1 VTSSPGAG
9 SSSDSAIAIDLA
21 RRNVGK
27 LALAAVAVVVLLA
40 AGWWLTGSGTAT
52 STAPIDSI
60 AVLPLANSDPETQHL
75 SYGIAEALIF
85 KLADLDSL
93 RVTPSTSAF
102 RFTEQPPDL
111 DAVRAELDVRAVLTG
126 RFDKRGDDL
135 NISLELVDLLDDR
148 SLGGWQYESS
158 SNELLA
164 LQEQIARD
172 VTARLGLEL
181 SAAQSA
187 RMAARDTESEAAQEE
202 YFRGRLHI
210 NNRSMEGFELATQ
223 AFRRAIDIDPT
234 YARAWTGLADT
245 RTMQAF
251 YGYARPDLAYP
262 EALQAATT
270 ALELDDELAEAHA
283 SMGLVQLQ
291 WLWDYPAAL
300 ESLQRAIELDPE
312 YAPAYAWYA
321 DTLGVLGRNEEG
333 IEMAQ
338 RAIRL
343 DRMAPMP
350 RLMLADLTMNSGD
363 LDGSLEITRRLVE
376 DFPDFIWGKLY
387 DAVVHYAR
395 GEYQTA
401 LDEFRSLPDPTAEL
415 MAATVLAAMGQ
426 ADQARAVADEAAR
439 RARTSPDA
447 AVNLRA
453 LAAIYMTLG
462 ENDEALDCLELAA
475 DRHSSGIF
483 EARKAFFAPLFD
495 EPRFQA
501 LLERLNLP
509 PISAR

>member
-1 VTSSPGAG
+1 
-9 SSSDSAIAIDLA
+9 
-21 RRNVGK
+21 GK
-27 LALAAVAVVVLLA
+27 LALAPVAVVVLVA
-40 AGWWLTGSGTAT
+40 AGWWLASSGTPA
-52 STAPIDSI
+52 STTPIDSI
-60 AVLPLANSDPETQHL
+60 AVLPLANADPATQHL

-111 DAVRAELDVRAVLTG
+111 DAVRAQLDVRAVLIG
-126 RFDKRGDDL
+126 RLEQRGNDV

-181 SAAQSA
+181 STAQSA
-187 RMAARDTESEAAQEE
+187 RMAARDTESEAAQQE
-202 YFRGRLHI
+202 YFRGRLHM
-210 NNRSMEGFELATQ
+210 NNRSAEGLELAAQ

-245 RTMQAF
+245 RTVQA
-251 YGYARPDLAYP
+251 YWGYARADEAYP

-283 SMGLVQLQ
+283 SMGLVQQQ
-291 WLWDYPAAL
+291 WLWEYSAAL
-300 ESLQRAIELDPE
+300 ASLQRAMELDPE
-312 YAPAYAWYA
+312 YAAAYAWYA
-321 DTLGVLGRNEEG
+321 GVLGNVGRDAEG
-333 IEMAQ
+333 IEWAQ
-338 RAIRL
+338 RAIQL
-343 DRMAPMP
+343 DRMAPLP
-350 RLMLADLTMNSGD
+350 RLLLASLTLESGD
-363 LDGSLEITRRLVE
+363 PDGSLEITQRLVE
-376 DFPDFIWGKLY
+376 DFPDFIWGKYFEAL
-387 DAVVHYAR
+387 VHFSR

-401 LDEFRSLPDPTAEL
+401 LEQFRSLPPPNGEVE
-415 MAATVLAAMGQ
+415 AAIVLAAMGQ
-426 ADQARAVADEAAR
+426 ADEARAVADAAAL
-439 RARTSPDA
+439 RARTSSDVTVRLTSLA
-447 AVNLRA
+447 AVYMA
-453 LAAIYMTLG
+453 LG
-462 ENDEALDCLELAA
+462 DNNEALDWLEVAA

-483 EARKAFFAPLFD
+483 EVRTAIFAPLFG

-509 PISAR
+509 PITER